1 MRKYKL
7 FIGYRLLGEFSGIWE
22 AKNFAAESG
31 MSGIF
36 SLVGENYRD
45 SWYEPKNRTRMET
58 KIKDIT
64 GAEIT
69 VTDLKEAVRQCREC
83 LASPYLMPSGHTV
96 GKTMPTC
103 CGNCS
108 PCKGGNGNTAGNGRE
123 NTTRK
128 KSDDNRPIFCV
139 PVNRPPYG
147 RPASR
152 AVHARYVRQCHGEKF
167 QRLNP
172 TRHAC
177 ICTS

>member
-1 MRKYKL
+1 
-7 FIGYRLLGEFSGIWE
+7 
-22 AKNFAAESG
+22 
-31 MSGIF
+31 
-36 SLVGENYRD
+36 
-45 SWYEPKNRTRMET
+45 MET

-128 KSDDNRPIFCV
+128 KSDDMKCTPNI
-139 PVNRPPYG
+139 G
-147 RPASR
+147 RISICLDGMSSVLYR
-152 AVHARYVRQCHGEKF
+152 AHVV
-167 QRLNP
+167 
-172 TRHAC
+172 
-177 ICTS
+177 

>member
-1 MRKYKL
+1 
-7 FIGYRLLGEFSGIWE
+7 
-22 AKNFAAESG
+22 
-31 MSGIF
+31 
-36 SLVGENYRD
+36 
-45 SWYEPKNRTRMET
+45 MET

-96 GKTMPTC
+96 GENHAYMLRQLLALQ
-103 CGNCS
+103 
-108 PCKGGNGNTAGNGRE
+108 GGNGNKAGNGRE

-128 KSDDNRPIFCV
+128 KSDDNNRPIFLF

>member
-1 MRKYKL
+1 
-7 FIGYRLLGEFSGIWE
+7 
-22 AKNFAAESG
+22 
-31 MSGIF
+31 
-36 SLVGENYRD
+36 
-45 SWYEPKNRTRMET
+45 MET

-123 NTTRK
+123 NTTK
-128 KSDDNRPIFCV
+128 KNRTTTVRFFCFPSIDRRMV
-139 PVNRPPYG
+139 AQLPVQFTPDMSGNATG
-147 RPASR
+147 RNFR
-152 AVHARYVRQCHGEKF
+152 D
-167 QRLNP
+167 
-172 TRHAC
+172 
-177 ICTS
+177 

>member
-36 SLVGENYRD
+36 SLVGEVGTNQ
-45 SWYEPKNRTRMET
+45 KNRTRMET

-96 GKTMPTC
+96 GENHAYMLRQLLALQRRKREH
-103 CGNCS
+103 
-108 PCKGGNGNTAGNGRE
+108 GRQ
-123 NTTRK
+123 
-128 KSDDNRPIFCV
+128 RP
-139 PVNRPPYG
+139 
-147 RPASR
+147 
-152 AVHARYVRQCHGEKF
+152 
-167 QRLNP
+167 
-172 TRHAC
+172 
-177 ICTS
+177 